1 MLPSQGVCF
10 KHFNTLYPGICWRF
24 IFPMGELLLG
34 ESIRNIRKYICLYIY
49 MFICGGPWSKSKY
62 LLVLQYLQCLVA
74 SLRHHRGNGNLFR
87 SLTLLAVTCAEQRG
101 CELKDVLTA
110 EAIRFPD
117 ANWMTMV
124 IRFHEKHDRS
134 VSFRVYLHVLMCCLY
149 IYIYIHYTFIT
160 TYLFAKMSV
169 VEVFSWH

>member
-10 KHFNTLYPGICWRF
+10 KLFNTFVSRDLLKIYFPNGGATTGGIHKEYKKIYMF
-24 IFPMGELLLG
+24 I
-34 ESIRNIRKYICLYIY
+34 YIY
-49 MFICGGPWSKSKY
+49 MFICGGPGSKSKY

-149 IYIYIHYTFIT
+149 IYSLYIYNHVSFC
-160 TYLFAKMSV
+160 
-169 VEVFSWH
+169 

>member
-1 MLPSQGVCF
+1 MLPSQCVCF
-10 KHFNTLYPGICWRF
+10 KHFQTFQYFCIPGFAEDLFSQW
-24 IFPMGELLLG
+24 GSYYHKEY
-34 ESIRNIRKYICLYIY
+34 NIYIYTVYIY

-87 SLTLLAVTCAEQRG
+87 SLTLLAVTCAEQKG

-117 ANWMTMV
+117 ANLMTMV

-134 VSFRVYLHVLMCCLY
+134 VSFRVYLHVLMRCLY
-149 IYIYIHYTFIT
+149 S
-160 TYLFAKMSV
+160 L
-169 VEVFSWH
+169 